1 MISASNRA
9 HDFDFARDPVTG
21 SLVTLPSQAVALIG
35 GSATGKS
42 VLMRRFARQYAL
54 NGGGFIVLDPNATS
68 GDTRERYLGIM
79 REAGRE
85 REFSTIDFNSREAV
99 QEIFQNTERDGFPFL
114 NSVKLRVRLREILEH
129 NSCMLVCLPAVH
141 PPALNQALCG
151 VIFDALAASLKERA
165 ALGEN
170 DVPFFVGLD
179 DPFPPYAAKY
189 AAEDLGKV
197 PGAAEEAGV
206 GLVLASQAA
215 DRLTE
220 SFRTTVVLGP
230 VRDRDIDDVWALLAH
245 SADDAIAACDIPN
258 VLRSLKVREALVAEA
273 HSLKRVGIP
282 VWTPN

>member
-1 MISASNRA
+1 MTSFSNNEPN
-9 HDFDFARDPVTG
+9 FDFARDPVTG
-21 SLVTLPSQAVALIG
+21 SPVTLPSRGVALIG

-42 VLMRRFARQYAL
+42 VLIRRFARQNAL
-54 NGGGFIVLDPNATS
+54 DGGGFIVFDPNAYA
-68 GDTRERYLGIM
+68 DTRERYLRFM

-85 REFSTIDFNSREAV
+85 REFSSIDFNSREAV
-99 QEIFQNTERDGFPFL
+99 QEVFENTERDGFPFL
-114 NSVKLRVRLREILEH
+114 NSVKLQVRLREILKH
-129 NSCMLVCLPAVH
+129 NSCMLVFLPAVH

-151 VIFDALAASLKERA
+151 VIFDDLAVSLKERA

-170 DVPFFVGLD
+170 DVPFFFGLD

-189 AAEDLGKV
+189 AAEDLGKI
-197 PGAAEEAGV
+197 PAAAEEAGI

-258 VLRSLKVREALVAEA
+258 VLRSLKLREALVADA
-273 HSLKRVGIP
+273 HSLTRVGVP

>member
-1 MISASNRA
+1 MISSSNRA

-21 SLVTLPSQAVALIG
+21 SLVTFPSQGVALIG
-35 GSATGKS
+35 GSASGKS

-85 REFSTIDFNSREAV
+85 REFSTIDFTSREAV
-99 QEIFQNTERDGFPFL
+99 REVSENTDRYGFPFL
-114 NSVKLRVRLREILEH
+114 NSVKLQVRLREILES

-141 PPALNQALCG
+141 PPAINQALYG
-151 VIFDALAASLKERA
+151 VIFDDLAVSLKERA
-165 ALGEN
+165 ARGEN
-170 DVPFFVGLD
+170 GGPFFVGLD

-197 PGAAEEAGV
+197 PDAAEEAGI
-206 GLVLASQAA
+206 GLVFASPAA

-220 SFRTTVVLGP
+220 SFRTKVVLGP
-230 VRDRDIDDVWALLAH
+230 VRDRDIDDVWALLTH
-245 SADDAIAACDIPN
+245 SANDAVAACDIPT
-258 VLRSLKVREALVAEA
+258 VLRSLKPREALVADA
-273 HSLKRVGIP
+273 HSLKRVEIP
-282 VWTPN
+282 LWTPN